1 MMHLGLSLT
10 QPAVLIRLPSS
21 CSRVSPV
28 TNILGLLFQDARP
41 TYIIC
46 IADFTKI
53 TRFLAVL
60 EFTRF
65 HEMADRCGYDCAK
78 PPTTVS
84 PNADISG
91 IGVVTG
97 YVAAAGL
104 AIVIIVV
111 SFLFAFDPAED
122 PFQNRTRVQSPTR
135 ASAFRPNP
143 VDVVVLGSFRRRVL
157 EPRFKDAA
165 LKCVLAMSDLQI
177 LTGYSI
183 LISGYLQ
190 LYCGLSAYHWQMLVY
205 LAWFSSLTHLSCLT
219 FLRSYLYHR
228 RVERTWRLIAMGLL
242 VAMLVFALIPT
253 GNYSWKSDASIDD
266 TQMFASD
273 QKSGP
278 GRHFAVPMSRRFIL
292 AILAAVGFVW
302 ILLQSHRIQPVTDR
316 ARALYRNNI
325 LDNINNSTLGFEK
338 IYVMG
343 LASRTDR
350 RDGMALQAA
359 LSDLSIEFIDGP
371 AGENISEKA
380 IPTGEDGKH
389 LTGGELG
396 CWRGHIN
403 ALQEIVRLNVTSA
416 LILEDDSDWDV
427 RIRTIMQDLA
437 ISTQALTQPL
447 AGSSSSYADSTYPT
461 NEEKQN
467 ATVGEFD
474 INALPR
480 TVTPKISPYGD
491 EWEMMWVGHCGMR
504 FPAADEGLPM
514 GRVVHKD
521 DPTVPPSGLW
531 TLAPQPFQLYEDYPK
546 RTRVVSHVSSGVCS
560 LGYAVTQKGARGL
573 LREIGLR
580 EVSSPLD
587 LLLGYYCMGT
597 NGRRKHNCIAP
608 QPSIFNHHRPV
619 GRKSAN
625 SNIGNHGDEYQS
637 EPHTDMVQWSVRLNA
652 DAIMDGKTEFT
663 DAFT

>member
-1 MMHLGLSLT
+1 M
-10 QPAVLIRLPSS
+10 
-21 CSRVSPV
+21 
-28 TNILGLLFQDARP
+28 
-41 TYIIC
+41 
-46 IADFTKI
+46 TKPD
-53 TRFLAVL
+53 TDKV
-60 EFTRF
+60 
-65 HEMADRCGYDCAK
+65 
-78 PPTTVS
+78 
-84 PNADISG
+84 
-91 IGVVTG
+91 
-97 YVAAAGL
+97 
-104 AIVIIVV
+104 
-111 SFLFAFDPAED
+111 
-122 PFQNRTRVQSPTR
+122 
-135 ASAFRPNP
+135 
-143 VDVVVLGSFRRRVL
+143 
-157 EPRFKDAA
+157 
-165 LKCVLAMSDLQI
+165 
-177 LTGYSI
+177 
-183 LISGYLQ
+183 
-190 LYCGLSAYHWQMLVY
+190 
-205 LAWFSSLTHLSCLT
+205 
-219 FLRSYLYHR
+219 
-228 RVERTWRLIAMGLL
+228 
-242 VAMLVFALIPT
+242 
-253 GNYSWKSDASIDD
+253 DD